1 MSPNAFGASEDGIR
15 ERWLFRTWAG
25 IDFGETNLTSGAAA
39 ILMGAA
45 FRRAEQVR
53 ICFELASL
61 PSPPSIAELQSPS
74 ACYDRRNRSCLNS
87 LIFLA

>member
-1 MSPNAFGASEDGIR
+1 MSPNVFGASEDGIR

-25 IDFGETNLTSGAAA
+25 IAFGETNLTSGAAA

-53 ICFELASL
+53 ICFELALTSI
-61 PSPPSIAELQSPS
+61 SSIDRGASIAF
-74 ACYDRRNRSCLNS
+74 S
-87 LIFLA
+87 LL